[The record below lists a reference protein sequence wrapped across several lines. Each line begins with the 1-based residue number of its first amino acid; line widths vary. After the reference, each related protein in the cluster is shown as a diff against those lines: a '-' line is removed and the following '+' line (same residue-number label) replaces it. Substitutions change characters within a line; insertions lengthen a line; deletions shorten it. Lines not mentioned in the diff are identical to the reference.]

1 MKGSLLAETL
11 PEEGNQERKGSTLYP
26 GGQWTPFSE
35 QKCGL
40 CLFWEFSGQNGKK
53 TLEEILVW
61 TKGTSESSCAPKG
74 FFVPT

>member
-1 MKGSLLAETL
+1 MI
-11 PEEGNQERKGSTLYP
+11 EGRKTIVDSGHL
-26 GGQWTPFSE
+26 FSE

-53 TLEEILVW
+53 TLEEILVL

-74 FFVPT
+74 FFVPTLPSEALESLMEQNQFQN